1 MVKSIH
7 CILYNTANGGV
18 PFFIGDSLCDD
29 RNNHEYC
36 DYDGGDCC
44 GYSVLTTS
52 TCSQC
57 VCHGTVTTTSTTTS
71 TSTMI
76 TATST
81 EGVTENYIIIQSVFI
96 LIPLII

>member
-1 MVKSIH
+1 MLKSIL

-18 PFFIGDSLCDD
+18 SFFIGDSLCDD

-52 TCSQC
+52 TCNQC
-57 VCHGTVTTTSTTTS
+57 VCHGTAT
-71 TSTMI
+71 
-76 TATST
+76 TST
-81 EGVTENYIIIQSVFI
+81 EGETENDIIIQSILI